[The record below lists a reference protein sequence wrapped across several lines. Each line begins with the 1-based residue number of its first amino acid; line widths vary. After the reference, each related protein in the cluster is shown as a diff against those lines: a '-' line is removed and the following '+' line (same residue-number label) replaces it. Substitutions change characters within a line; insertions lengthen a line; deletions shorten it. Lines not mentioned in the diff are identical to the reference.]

1 MLSTNTICFQAVSRV
16 YRNAIVAHIRTTMM
30 AMYPDDWLAMLKSP
44 LQKEWEK
51 MQQDA
56 DLRRATG
63 EFGSR
68 LTDEFDL
75 LGVNHFYV
83 LFEKHFSQLFSTSRQ
98 LIPEETRQKKQNI
111 LMWAREIKNL
121 RDPALG
127 HPSDLDI
134 SDEDALQMLDYA
146 RRILAFVNE
155 EAAQEVHRFW
165 GLVRSGASPDLNEPA
180 EDPRSIEASTLPAR
194 ETIAPR
200 FVGRHTELGGLNKW
214 LEDTDSRVWLL
225 AGDGGKGKTAI
236 AYEFA
241 VATRNNPP
249 PQLEAVIWLSAKA
262 RRFVEGQTINVDS
275 PDFWDLD
282 SALGRV
288 LGAYGAVDIENMGTA
303 ARTQE
308 CLNYL
313 KELPALVILD
323 DVDSLE
329 GNGLNAIPFFTW
341 GIQGT
346 RSKVLLTSRRVP
358 FGMETSVTQVTGFQP
373 GSEDGNK
380 FIQSRIL
387 LFDLDPTQFSRA
399 TNNEI
404 LDACDGSPLF
414 VEELL
419 RLCRLGEPPT
429 NAIRQWKSQQGEQ
442 ARSYALQRE
451 FDLLSENAKKVLLTC
466 ALFPGPV
473 SLPSIQV
480 AAEIQTDQA
489 YSAIQELQT
498 LFLLP
503 KPRVTEDEPTFGLNI
518 NTRSLVVEVYGGTDL
533 AQRIW
538 GLIQVIIGQD
548 QATPAQR
555 GRIGQPIRQAVSL
568 VKLNRHLEA
577 ESTLLQAIELFPEN
591 ADLRGSLGWVYKS
604 WRPKPRYTDA
614 RNCFIRAADL
624 KSSTQDMYWHWAG
637 MEQAQFEWTAAAS
650 AAERGLEILPTSEDL
665 AYKAGLARS
674 QLAKDLYQ
682 QAQYSRAEQEAR
694 KAETHLKVALLDLD
708 EVGAGRY
715 QFHSGV
721 HRAITINYE
730 HLVRIRRLQHDDNGV
745 EYFLRLLENSLR
757 RWKNEHPAD
766 PNASSE
772 QLRLVSRFPA
782 LQAVF

>member
-16 YRNAIVAHIRTTMM
+16 YRNTVVAHIRTTMTT
-30 AMYPDDWLAMLKSP
+30 MYPDDWLAMLKSP
-44 LQKEWEK
+44 LQHEWEK
-51 MQQDA
+51 MRQNA
-56 DLRRATG
+56 ELRRTTG
-63 EFGSR
+63 GFGSP

-75 LGVNHFYV
+75 LGVNHFYI
-83 LFEKHFSQLFSTSRQ
+83 LFEKYFPQLFPTSQQ
-98 LIPEETRQKKQNI
+98 LTPEETRQKKQNI
-111 LMWAREIKNL
+111 LMCAREIKNL

-127 HPSDLDI
+127 HPGDLDI
-134 SDEDALQMLDYA
+134 SDADALQMLDYA
-146 RRILAFVNE
+146 RRILEFIN
-155 EAAQEVHRFW
+155 EAAAEEVRVSW
-165 GLVRSGASPDLNEPA
+165 ELVRYGASQGLEEPA
-180 EDPRSIEASTLPAR
+180 EDTRSIEASTLPAR

-214 LEDTDSRVWLL
+214 LEDPDSRVWLL

-262 RRFVEGQTINVDS
+262 RKFVEGQTINVDS

-282 SALGRV
+282 SALGCV
-288 LGAYGAVDIENMGTA
+288 LGAYGAVNIENMGTV
-303 ARTQE
+303 ARTEE

-313 KELPALVILD
+313 RELPALVVLD

-329 GNGLNAIPFFTW
+329 GDGLDAIPFFTW
-341 GIQGT
+341 GIQST
-346 RSKVLLTSRRVP
+346 RSKALLTSRRVP
-358 FGMETSVTQVTGFQP
+358 FGMETLVTQVMGFQP

-380 FIQSRIL
+380 FIQSRIQ
-387 LFDLDPTQFSRA
+387 LFDLDPIQFSRA

-419 RLCRLGEPPT
+419 RLCRLGEPPA

-451 FDLLSENAKKVLLTC
+451 FDLLTESAKKVLLTC

-480 AAEIQTDQA
+480 SAEIQRDQA

-533 AQRIW
+533 AQRIR
-538 GLIQVIIGQD
+538 GLIQVIIGEN
-548 QATPAQR
+548 QATPLQR

-568 VKLNRHLEA
+568 VKLNRHPEA
-577 ESTLLQAIELFPEN
+577 ESTLLQAIGLFPEN
-591 ADLRGSLGWVYKS
+591 ADLHGSLGWVYKS
-604 WRPKPRYTDA
+604 WPPKPRYTDA

-637 MEQAQFEWTAAAS
+637 MEQAQFEWTAAAL

-682 QAQYSRAEQEAR
+682 QAQYSRAEQEAH
-694 KAETHLKVALLDLD
+694 KAEAHLGMALLDLD
-708 EVGAGRY
+708 EVSNGRY
-715 QFHSGV
+715 RFHSGV
-721 HRAITINYE
+721 HRAIVINYE
-730 HLVRIRRLQHDDNGV
+730 HRVRIRRLQHDDRGI
-745 EYFLRLLENSLR
+745 EHFLRLLGDSLR

-772 QLRLVSRFPA
+772 QLRLMSGFPS
-782 LQAVF
+782 LQATL